1 VPASKGAA
9 QGYLQTEICPKVF
22 MAERT
27 DNMTQ
32 ARSMCR
38 IIKAKS
44 DTLALILRAEY
55 VNEVW
60 KKSQPAEQPITPPLE
75 VKAAIPKE
83 TP

>member
-1 VPASKGAA
+1 
-9 QGYLQTEICPKVF
+9 
-22 MAERT
+22 MAGRT
-27 DNMTQ
+27 DNRTQ

-44 DTLALILRAEY
+44 DTLALILRAQY

-60 KKSQPAEQPITPPLE
+60 KKSQPAEQPTPPPLE

-83 TP
+83 IP